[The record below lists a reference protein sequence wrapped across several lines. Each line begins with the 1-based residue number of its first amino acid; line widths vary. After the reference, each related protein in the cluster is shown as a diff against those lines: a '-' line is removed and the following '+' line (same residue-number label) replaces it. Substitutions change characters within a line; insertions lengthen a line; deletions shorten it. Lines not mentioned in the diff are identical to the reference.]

1 MSCGLGKKIIIVGEC
16 VVHTVEEVLYVI
28 AYKTYAFLSTES
40 EAAQQHCYQDF

>member
-28 AYKTYAFLSTES
+28 ANETYMLLSAKREATE
-40 EAAQQHCYQDF
+40 EYGY